1 MSTNVFKIRTYSL
14 KKKKLFTFDLID
26 WIDSRKDEISSTIKI
41 KKQIN
46 LQQSHDHIKEKGREE
61 RKKEN
66 FSLPL
71 EKSQQNKNEGEKI

>member
-1 MSTNVFKIRTYSL
+1 MCWKKCIRTYSL

-66 FSLPL
+66 FFTPR
-71 EKSQQNKNEGEKI
+71 KIAK